1 MEDARIELEILG
13 LSSSHSSTHSYALIL
28 GEREGNRKLPIIIG
42 AFEAQAIAIEV
53 EGIKPNR
60 PMTHDLFRSF
70 ALEFNIRVIEVMI
83 TELREGIFFAY
94 ILCESNNIRKKIDAR
109 PSDAIAIAVRFNAPI
124 YTNEKVLQEGGIV
137 LKDNIQTSSTE
148 ATSPSEQKQSKELTV
163 AERIEKLK
171 AQMNEA
177 LQNEDYEL
185 AARLRDEIKRLESL

>member
-1 MEDARIELEILG
+1 MG
-13 LSSSHSSTHSYALIL
+13 LSSSHSSAHSYALIL
-28 GEREGNRKLPIIIG
+28 GEKNGRRRLPIIIG

-53 EGIKPNR
+53 EGIRPNR
-60 PMTHDLFRSF
+60 PMTHDLFRNF
-70 ALEFNIRVIEVMI
+70 AIEFNIRIIEVMI

-94 ILCESNNIRKKIDAR
+94 ILCECNNVRKKIDAR

-137 LKDNIQTSSTE
+137 LKDSFYTSAQE
-148 ATSPSEQKQSKELTV
+148 ESPPEQKQSRELTI
-163 AERIEKLK
+163 AERIERLK

-185 AARLRDEIKRLESL
+185 AARLRDEIKRLESLT

>member
-1 MEDARIELEILG
+1 MEDARIPLEILG

-28 GEREGNRKLPIIIG
+28 GEKNGKRKLPIIIG

-70 ALEFNIRVIEVMI
+70 AIEFNITVTEVVI
-83 TELREGIFFAY
+83 TDLKEGIFYAH
-94 ILCESNNIRKKIDAR
+94 IICQSNNTVRKIDAR

-124 YTNEKVLQEGGIV
+124 YTNERVLQEGGVI
-137 LKDNIQTSSTE
+137 LKDNMYSSPEENPVSQEKPQT
-148 ATSPSEQKQSKELTV
+148 ELSI
-163 AERIEKLK
+163 AEKLEKLK
-171 AQMNEA
+171 QQMQEA

-185 AARLRDEIKRLESL
+185 AARLRDEIKRLES

>member
-1 MEDARIELEILG
+1 MEDSRIPLEILG

-28 GEREGNRKLPIIIG
+28 GEKNGKRKLPIIIG

-70 ALEFNIRVIEVMI
+70 AIEFNIKVTEVVI
-83 TELREGIFFAY
+83 TDLKEGIFYAH
-94 ILCESNNIRKKIDAR
+94 IICQGNDIVRKIDAR

-124 YTNEKVLQEGGIV
+124 YTNESVLQEGGVV
-137 LKDNIQTSSTE
+137 LKDNLYSSTE
-148 ATSPSEQKQSKELTV
+148 ENSDTRENQQKDLSV
-163 AERIEKLK
+163 AEKLQKLK
-171 AQMNEA
+171 QEMNEA

-185 AARLRDEIKRLESL
+185 AARLRDEIKRLES

>member
-1 MEDARIELEILG
+1 MEDARIPLEILG

-28 GEREGNRKLPIIIG
+28 GEKNGKRKLPIIIG

-70 ALEFNIRVIEVMI
+70 ATEFNITVAEVVI
-83 TELREGIFFAY
+83 TDLKDGIFYAHV
-94 ILCESNNIRKKIDAR
+94 ICQSNDTVRKIDAR

-124 YTNEKVLQEGGIV
+124 YTNERVLQEGGVV
-137 LKDNIQTSSTE
+137 LKDNAFSSTE
-148 ATSPSEQKQSKELTV
+148 ENPVSQEKPQTELSVT
-163 AERIEKLK
+163 EKLEKLK
-171 AQMNEA
+171 QQMQEA

-185 AARLRDEIKRLESL
+185 AARLRDEIKRLES